1 MDQVRPA
8 ADIPVQ
14 PLIGTMTFGHAL
26 GIRRERF
33 GFLGL
38 NPGRFRLIE
47 DTGVPTTIKLTLSLI
62 VALVGLGAYL
72 LETKLGDPTI
82 GIIAGLL
89 TAFMILAMWIFPET
103 SNKKAP

>member
-1 MDQVRPA
+1 MKRP
-8 ADIPVQ
+8 
-14 PLIGTMTFGHAL
+14 
-26 GIRRERF
+26 
-33 GFLGL
+33 
-38 NPGRFRLIE
+38 PGRFRLTK

-89 TAFMILAMWIFPET
+89 TAFMILSMWIFPET
-103 SNKKAP
+103 SKKKAQ